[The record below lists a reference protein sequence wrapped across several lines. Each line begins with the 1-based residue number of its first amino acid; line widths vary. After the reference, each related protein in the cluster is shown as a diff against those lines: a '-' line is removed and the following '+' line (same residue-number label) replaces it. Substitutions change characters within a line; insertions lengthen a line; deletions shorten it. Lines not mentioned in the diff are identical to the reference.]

1 VIAIDTQLLVYAHRS
16 DSPWHAA
23 ARDRI
28 AELANSG
35 TRWAIAMHCLVEFHA
50 VVTRT
55 GLYRPASTTVQAI
68 DQIDIWL
75 EAPTLSIL
83 SEDLQT
89 WMVARDQI
97 LAASITGPRV
107 YDARI
112 AAVCLQHGV
121 TELWTHDRDLS
132 RFPALRTRNPL
143 IELPTQASERRAPYG
158 SAPGRKRAPA
168 TRSGRPPRGI
178 QR

>member
-16 DSPWHAA
+16 DSPWHPA

-28 AELANSG
+28 AGLANSG
-35 TRWAIAMHCLVEFHA
+35 TRWAIALHCLVEFHA

-55 GLYRPASTTVQAI
+55 GLYKPASTTVQAL
-68 DQIDIWL
+68 DQVDIWL
-75 EAPTLSIL
+75 EAPSLFVL
-83 SEDLQT
+83 SEDAQT
-89 WMVARDQI
+89 WTVARDLI
-97 LAASITGPRV
+97 LAGSIAGPRV

-143 IELPTQASERRAPYG
+143 IELPARASEPRAAHGSSRRP
-158 SAPGRKRAPA
+158 KRATA
-168 TRSGRPPRGI
+168 ASSGRRGPAA
-178 QR
+178 R

>member
-1 VIAIDTQLLVYAHRS
+1 MIAIDTQLLVYAHRAE
-16 DSPWHAA
+16 SPWHAP

-35 TRWAIAMHCLVEFHA
+35 TRWAIVMHCLVEFHA
-50 VVTRT
+50 VVTRP
-55 GLYRPASTTVQAI
+55 GLYKPASTIVEALAQV
-68 DQIDIWL
+68 DIWL
-75 EAPTLSIL
+75 DAPSVSVLG
-83 SEDLQT
+83 EDGQT
-89 WMVARDQI
+89 WAVARALI
-97 LAASITGPRV
+97 AAGSISGPRV

-143 IELPTQASERRAPYG
+143 IDLPTRASEPGAAYG
-158 SAPGRKRAPA
+158 SSRRPKRATKA
-168 TRSGRPPRGI
+168 GSGRRGPAA
-178 QR
+178 R

>member
-1 VIAIDTQLLVYAHRS
+1 MIAIDTQLLVYAHRS
-16 DSPWHAA
+16 DSPWHVA

-35 TRWAIAMHCLVEFHA
+35 TQWAIALHCLVEFHA

-55 GLYRPASTTVQAI
+55 GLYRPPSTTVQAI
-68 DQIDIWL
+68 DQVEIWL

-83 SEDLQT
+83 SEDIQT
-89 WMVARDQI
+89 WTVTRDLI
-97 LAASITGPRV
+97 LAGSIAGPRV

-143 IELPTQASERRAPYG
+143 IVLPTRTSEPRATYG
-158 SAPGRKRAPA
+158 SSRRPKRA
-168 TRSGRPPRGI
+168 TRSDRRGPAA
-178 QR
+178 RR

>member
-1 VIAIDTQLLVYAHRS
+1 MIAIDTQLLVYAHRS

-35 TRWAIAMHCLVEFHA
+35 TRWAIALHCLVEFHA

-55 GLYRPASTTVQAI
+55 GLYKPASTPVQAI

-75 EAPTLSIL
+75 EAPSLSIL
-83 SEDLQT
+83 SEDFQT
-89 WMVARDQI
+89 WLVAREQI
-97 LAASITGPRV
+97 LAGSITGPRV

-143 IELPTQASERRAPYG
+143 IEMPTRASERRASYG
-158 SAPGRKRAPA
+158 SSPTRKRTPS
-168 TRSGRPPRGI
+168 TRSGGSTRGA

>member
-1 VIAIDTQLLVYAHRS
+1 MIAIDTQLLVYAHRS

-28 AELANSG
+28 AELANSA
-35 TRWAIAMHCLVEFHA
+35 TQWALALHCLVEFHA

-55 GLYRPASTTVQAI
+55 GLYRPASTTVQAV
-68 DQIDIWL
+68 DQVEIWL
-75 EAPTLSIL
+75 EAPTVSVL

-89 WMVARDQI
+89 WAVARDLI
-97 LAASITGPRV
+97 LAGEITGPRV

-143 IELPTQASERRAPYG
+143 IAIPTRASEPRAAYG
-158 SAPGRKRAPA
+158 STRRPKRA
-168 TRSGRPPRGI
+168 TRSDRRSPSAR
-178 QR
+178 